1 MKEMKANPRE
11 RSSGFTIFELLI
23 VVSIISMILA
33 FSFPH
38 LLSWQTSL
46 LGRLTAQRI
55 ASDLRL
61 AKIEALRTG
70 ATTKITFDPAQDL
83 FIYRGCNS
91 QPKIVNFPKGVD
103 LYTTNF
109 SQHTISFYPT
119 GTPSMGGTIT
129 IRVNGKLMYLTI
141 TPVTGRV
148 RIVEK

>member
-1 MKEMKANPRE
+1 MEINPE
-11 RSSGFTIFELLI
+11 KFSSGFTILELLI
-23 VVSIISMILA
+23 VISIISIISA

-38 LLSWQTSL
+38 LLNWQTSL
-46 LGRLTAQRI
+46 LGKLTAQRI

>member
-1 MKEMKANPRE
+1 MEINPE
-11 RSSGFTIFELLI
+11 KFSSGFTILELLI
-23 VVSIISMILA
+23 VISIISIISA

-38 LLSWQTSL
+38 LLNWQTSL
-46 LGRLTAQRI
+46 LGKLTAQRI

-70 ATTKITFDPAQDL
+70 AITKITFDPAQDL

>member
-1 MKEMKANPRE
+1 MEINPE
-11 RSSGFTIFELLI
+11 RFSSGFTILELLI
-23 VVSIISMILA
+23 VISIISIISA

-38 LLSWQTSL
+38 LLNWQTSL

-119 GTPSMGGTIT
+119 GTPSRGGTIT

>member
-1 MKEMKANPRE
+1 MEINPE
-11 RSSGFTIFELLI
+11 KFSSGFTILELLI
-23 VVSIISMILA
+23 VISIISIISA

-38 LLSWQTSL
+38 LLNWQTSL

-70 ATTKITFDPAQDL
+70 AITKITFDPAQDL

>member
-1 MKEMKANPRE
+1 MEINPE
-11 RSSGFTIFELLI
+11 KFSSGFTILELLI
-23 VVSIISMILA
+23 VISIISIISA

-38 LLSWQTSL
+38 LLNWQTSL